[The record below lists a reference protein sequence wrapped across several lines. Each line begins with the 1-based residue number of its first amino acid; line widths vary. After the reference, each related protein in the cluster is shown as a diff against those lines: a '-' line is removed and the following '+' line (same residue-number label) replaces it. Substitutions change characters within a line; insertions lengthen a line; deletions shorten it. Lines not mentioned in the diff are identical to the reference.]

1 MIESIPYLIHKSE
14 LIVVITV
21 YSILLKENLLKHLL
35 ITLSLFKYT
44 HIPLL
49 SSNNHMLCTTP
60 NRKHNHHPLSTTA
73 PENCLPYLVL
83 PFLSLMTHPLHQEM
97 PPCVVI
103 PYLEKLAYLR
113 SPENETMKS

>member
-1 MIESIPYLIHKSE
+1 
-14 LIVVITV
+14 
-21 YSILLKENLLKHLL
+21 
-35 ITLSLFKYT
+35 
-44 HIPLL
+44 
-49 SSNNHMLCTTP
+49 MLCTTP

-83 PFLSLMTHPLHQEM
+83 LFLCLMTHPLHQEM

-113 SPENETMKS
+113 SPSSSVTSYRMVEPDFQCMPSQILNNETTHQQQLAFSLLSRNLFP